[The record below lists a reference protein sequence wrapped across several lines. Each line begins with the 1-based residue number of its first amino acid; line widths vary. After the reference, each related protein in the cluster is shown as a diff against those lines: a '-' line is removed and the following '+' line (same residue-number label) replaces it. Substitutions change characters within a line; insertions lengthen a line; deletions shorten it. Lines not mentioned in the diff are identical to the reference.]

1 MRLTVEQ
8 RLRALERENVVLQD
22 TIKVLHKLVKDQ
34 GHLINEYIV
43 RRVAA
48 AGEEQ
53 GQNGPNARPEEE
65 LYTFVC
71 QRRFDKIERDI
82 KKALKLIESSR
93 FGLKAG

>member
-8 RLRALERENVVLQD
+8 RLRALERENVVLGD
-22 TIKVLHKLVKDQ
+22 TIKVLHRLVKEQ

-48 AGEEQ
+48 VGADQ
-53 GQNGPNARPEEE
+53 GQNGENARPEEE

-71 QRRFDKIERDI
+71 QRRFDKIEKDI

>member
-8 RLRALERENVVLQD
+8 RLRALERENVVLHD
-22 TIKVLHKLVKDQ
+22 TLKVLHRLVKEQ

-43 RRVAA
+43 RRMAA
-48 AGEEQ
+48 VGADQ
-53 GQNGPNARPEEE
+53 GQDGENARPEEE

-71 QRRFDKIERDI
+71 QQRFDKIEKDI

>member
-8 RLRALERENVVLQD
+8 RLRALERENVVLHD

-34 GHLINEYIV
+34 GHLINDYIV
-43 RRVAA
+43 RRMAA
-48 AGEEQ
+48 ASADRGHNEEKT
-53 GQNGPNARPEEE
+53 RPEEE

-71 QRRFDKIERDI
+71 QQRFDKIEKDI
-82 KKALKLIESSR
+82 KRALKLIESPR

>member
-8 RLRALERENVVLQD
+8 RLRALERENIVIHD

-34 GHLINEYIV
+34 GHLINDYIV
-43 RRVAA
+43 RRMAA
-48 AGEEQ
+48 ASSHQ
-53 GQNGPNARPEEE
+53 AQNGGSARPEEE

-71 QRRFDKIERDI
+71 QRRFDKIEKDI
-82 KKALKLIESSR
+82 KKALRLIENSR

>member
-8 RLRALERENVVLQD
+8 RLRALERENVVLGD
-22 TIKVLHKLVKDQ
+22 TLNVLHRLVKEQ

-43 RRVAA
+43 RRMAA
-48 AGEEQ
+48 AGTDQ
-53 GQNGPNARPEEE
+53 GQNGENARPEEE

-71 QRRFDKIERDI
+71 QQRFDKIEKDI
-82 KKALKLIESSR
+82 KKALKLMESSR

>member
-8 RLRALERENVVLQD
+8 RLRALERENVVLHD
-22 TIKVLHKLVKDQ
+22 TLKVLHRLVKEQ

-48 AGEEQ
+48 AGADQ
-53 GQNGPNARPEEE
+53 GQNGGNARPEEE

-71 QRRFDKIERDI
+71 QRRFDKIEKDI